1 MEHRDLYQNE
11 RILPFKVEYAG
22 FMERLVAHIID
33 GIILSLGLGVI
44 SFATGMSF
52 KTGWVSVVYSPGS
65 LLALIFVAAYYVYF
79 ETSDKQATLGK
90 QILNIKVVKQDGS
103 KMKTSD
109 AILRYF
115 GKIISAVIFML
126 GYLMVLFDD
135 QKRALHDRIA
145 KTYVVKV

>member
-11 RILPFKVEYAG
+11 RTSPLKVKYAG

-33 GIILSLGLGVI
+33 GIILSFGLGVI

-52 KTGWVSVVYSPGS
+52 TAGWVKVVYSPGS
-65 LLALIFVAAYYVYF
+65 WLAMIFVAAYYIYF

-90 QILNIKVVKQDGS
+90 QILNIKVVKQDGT
-103 KMKTSD
+103 KIETSD
-109 AILRYF
+109 AIFRYF

-126 GYLMVLFDD
+126 GYLMALFDD